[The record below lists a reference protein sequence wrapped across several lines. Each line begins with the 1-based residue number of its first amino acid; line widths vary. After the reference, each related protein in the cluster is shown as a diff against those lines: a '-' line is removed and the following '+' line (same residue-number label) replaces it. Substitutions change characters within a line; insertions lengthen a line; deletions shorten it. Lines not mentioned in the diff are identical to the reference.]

1 MAKYYYLIAGL
12 PSLSLEDAKPIY
24 TVERVRTE
32 LEGMLSKGDQ
42 RLIDLFFLQYDNAN
56 LLRYCQDPEAKLDVR
71 GKLTA
76 DDFAAV
82 YQALKEEEKVP
93 KIAGMPSYM
102 VDFLRMRW
110 EEESRE
116 KAERK
121 MIPWEDRLAAYYYA
135 FAMRCGNRFVA
146 DWYELNL
153 NIRNLLTA
161 FTCRKHGLER
171 SNYIVGDN
179 EVAQQLRT
187 SNARDFNVGDL
198 MELFADLQRVAEE
211 SDLLTREKKVDM
223 LKWQW
228 LADQTFFKT
237 FDIESVF
244 AYLLQIEMTERWTT
258 LDKTTGEQTFRSIVG
273 AMKKGSENALDEF
286 KRNNNR

>member
-1 MAKYYYLIAGL
+1 M
-12 PSLSLEDAKPIY
+12 
-24 TVERVRTE
+24 
-32 LEGMLSKGDQ
+32 
-42 RLIDLFFLQYDNAN
+42 
-56 LLRYCQDPEAKLDVR
+56 LRYCQDPEAKLDVR

-273 AMKKGSENALDEF
+273 ALKKGSENALDEF

>member
-24 TVERVRTE
+24 TVERFRTE

-42 RLIDLFFLQYDNAN
+42 RLINLFFLQYDNAN
-56 LLRYCQDPEAKLDVR
+56 LLRYCQDPDVKLDVR

-244 AYLLQIEMTERWTT
+244 AYLLQIEMTERWTA

>member
-24 TVERVRTE
+24 TVERFRTE

-56 LLRYCQDPEAKLDVR
+56 LLRYCQDPAAKLDVR
-71 GKLTA
+71 GTLTA
-76 DDFAAV
+76 DDSAAV

-244 AYLLQIEMTERWTT
+244 AYMLQIEMTERWTT